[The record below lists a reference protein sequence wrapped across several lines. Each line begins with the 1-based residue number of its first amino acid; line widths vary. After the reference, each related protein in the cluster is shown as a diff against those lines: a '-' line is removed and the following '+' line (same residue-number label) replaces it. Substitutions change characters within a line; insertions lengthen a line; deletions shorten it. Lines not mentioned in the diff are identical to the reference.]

1 MKSEINFFKT
11 MKRDAIAGSVTG
23 LMAIP
28 LTVGICLMSEYPI
41 KIGLY
46 TVIFAC
52 FIGYI
57 TSIFKP
63 GNFTGTPGVA
73 AGLAPVLALGIH
85 TFGIQNMPFVIFITA
100 FFQMIVWKFKLEK
113 YILKIVPSYLVE
125 GLLAGVGVKIILKFF
140 PYTYQ
145 IASNNNHPHGI
156 TFEMVQLIAM
166 SILCFGLFLFLFK
179 KYSKTSPAIPYI
191 TTILISAILAQLIQV
206 PMLHIDNAP
215 IQFILPLPN
224 FDVHHPLILVQMI
237 GFAIMLG
244 TIDVIEQV
252 MSNVAI
258 EKIDPLKRPTNTN
271 NSLLAIW
278 LANMLGT
285 FFGGMTNLDGLA
297 KSTTNT
303 LAGAVTKLSNLFTG
317 FVLLF
322 FVLNSD
328 LLEFLPQFSLAV
340 LMIFSGWKMISGIFH
355 VASEGKY
362 AFMLSLFCAICVWK
376 LGIFEGLLIALAIH
390 GLITYIIYK
399 HQDTPTLKIIR
410 DFLQLFTDEN
420 LSFELSNIKVETD
433 EITGGKRYRSIRKL
447 PSDQKS
453 LTQFIKDWGHSLK
466 TNSVINII
474 SHYDYN
480 AMLWGTFADDL
491 SKDKLSVENYFKH
504 LLKNKNLSV
513 EFGNYETRQ
522 YGDIFI
528 QSGDYEFSFDKKN
541 NKIRIPAR
549 YSFVC
554 KKDKNSWKIVE
565 HHSSQF
571 PN

>member
-1 MKSEINFFKT
+1 MNKVIFGSL
-11 MKRDAIAGSVTG
+11 KRDATAGMITG

-28 LTVGICLMSEYPI
+28 LSVGICLMSEYPI
-41 KIGLY
+41 KTGLY
-46 TVIFAC
+46 TVILAC
-52 FIGYI
+52 LVSFI
-57 TSIFKP
+57 TSLFRT
-63 GNFTGTPGVA
+63 GNYTGTPGIA

-100 FFQMIVWKFKLEK
+100 FFQMIVWKFRWEK
-113 YILKIVPSYLVE
+113 YILKIVPSFLVE

-140 PYTYQ
+140 PYTYET
-145 IASNNNHPHGI
+145 INNAEHPHGF
-156 TFEMVQLIAM
+156 TFEMVQVIAL
-166 SILCFGLFLFLFK
+166 SIFSLGLFLYLFK
-179 KYSKTSPAIPYI
+179 KFSKSSPAVPYVA
-191 TTILISAILAQLIQV
+191 TILASVSLAQFIQV
-206 PMLHIDNAP
+206 PMLHIDDTP
-215 IQFILPLPN
+215 FRLLLPLPN
-224 FDVHHPLILVQMI
+224 FDVHHPLILVKMI
-237 GFAIMLG
+237 GFALMLG

-258 EKIDPLKRPTNTN
+258 EKIDPLKRPTNSN

-278 LANMLGT
+278 VANMLGA

-317 FVLLF
+317 LVLLF
-322 FVLNSD
+322 FVIYSN
-328 LLEFLPQFSLAV
+328 LLEFLPEFSLAV

-362 AFMLSLFCAICVWK
+362 AFMLSLFCGISVWK
-376 LGIFEGLLIALAIH
+376 LGIFEGLIIALIIH
-390 GLITYIIYK
+390 ALITYVIYK
-399 HQDTPTLKIIR
+399 HHKTPSLKIIR
-410 DFLQLFTDEN
+410 EFLQLFTDED
-420 LSFELSNIKVETD
+420 LSFKLTNIKIETD

-453 LTQFIKDWGHSLK
+453 LTQFILDWGHALK
-466 TNSVINII
+466 TNSVFNII
-474 SHYDYN
+474 AHYDYD
-480 AMLWGTFADDL
+480 ALLWGTFADDL
-491 SKDKLSVENYFKH
+491 SKDKKSVEKYFEH
-504 LLKNKNLSV
+504 LLKNKNLKV
-513 EFGNYETRQ
+513 EFGDYETRQ

-541 NKIRIPAR
+541 SLVKVPAR

>member
-1 MKSEINFFKT
+1 MNKVIFGSL
-11 MKRDAIAGSVTG
+11 KRDATAGMITG

-28 LTVGICLMSEYPI
+28 LSVGICLMSEYPI
-41 KIGLY
+41 KTGLY
-46 TVIFAC
+46 TVILAC
-52 FIGYI
+52 LVSFI
-57 TSIFKP
+57 TSLFRT
-63 GNFTGTPGVA
+63 GNYTGTPGIA

-100 FFQMIVWKFKLEK
+100 FFQMIVWKFRWEK
-113 YILKIVPSYLVE
+113 YILKIVPSFLVE

-140 PYTYQ
+140 PYTYET
-145 IASNNNHPHGI
+145 INNTEHPHGI
-156 TFEMVQLIAM
+156 IFEMVQVIAL
-166 SILCFGLFLFLFK
+166 SIFSLGLFLYLFK
-179 KYSKTSPAIPYI
+179 KFSKSSPAIPYVA
-191 TTILISAILAQLIQV
+191 TILASVSLAQFIQV
-206 PMLHIDNAP
+206 PMLHIDDTP
-215 IQFILPLPN
+215 FRLLLPLPN
-224 FDVHHPLILVQMI
+224 FDVHHPLILVKMI
-237 GFAIMLG
+237 GFALMLG

-258 EKIDPLKRPTNTN
+258 EKIDPLKRPTNSN

-278 LANMLGT
+278 VANMLGA

-317 FVLLF
+317 LVLLF
-322 FVLNSD
+322 FVIYSN
-328 LLEFLPQFSLAV
+328 LLEFLPEFSLAV

-362 AFMLSLFCAICVWK
+362 AFMLSLFCGISVWK
-376 LGIFEGLLIALAIH
+376 LGIFEGLIIALIIH
-390 GLITYIIYK
+390 ALITYVIYK
-399 HQDTPTLKIIR
+399 HHKTPSLKIIR
-410 DFLQLFTDEN
+410 EFLQLFTDED
-420 LSFELSNIKVETD
+420 LSFKLTNIKIETD

-453 LTQFIKDWGHSLK
+453 LTQFILDWGHALK
-466 TNSVINII
+466 TNSVFNII
-474 SHYDYN
+474 AYYDYD
-480 AMLWGTFADDL
+480 ALLWGTFADDL
-491 SKDKLSVENYFKH
+491 SKDKKSVEKYFEH
-504 LLKNKNLSV
+504 LLKNKKLKV
-513 EFGNYETRQ
+513 EFGDYETRQ

-541 NKIRIPAR
+541 SLVKVPAR